1 MVSIKD
7 IARHTGFGIS
17 TVSAVLSN
25 KAGNL
30 GIKQETCRKILDA
43 AEELG
48 YRRNT
53 IAAQMQSGR
62 SRTLIQFLPDFYG
75 DYLFQSVIMTNITAF
90 KFGYTT
96 REIVYSRSCD
106 FRKLMD
112 SAIEQRPA
120 AFLAWNVQ
128 GPRLE
133 ILQADSHRYRIPLA
147 LLDIDA
153 ADAEFCVLTDD
164 LSGIRLAVEH
174 LYQLG
179 HRRIVHVTTT
189 LKAQYAKQRFNAYEQ
204 CLKEKGIVL
213 EKSLC
218 YHDHLATTPDKLIQ
232 YVQMLASLPEPPTAI
247 TCGTDYIALKLMT
260 LLPRFGFR
268 IPEDISLVGFGGL
281 PLAKI
286 MIPQLT
292 TVDQSL
298 DQLGAHAV
306 ENMVRLLDGESIP
319 PRICLPTTL
328 TIAQTT
334 THPQSRR
341 AL

>member
-1 MVSIKD
+1 
-7 IARHTGFGIS
+7 
-17 TVSAVLSN
+17 
-25 KAGNL
+25 
-30 GIKQETCRKILDA
+30 
-43 AEELG
+43 
-48 YRRNT
+48 
-53 IAAQMQSGR
+53 
-62 SRTLIQFLPDFYG
+62 
-75 DYLFQSVIMTNITAF
+75 MTNITAF

-106 FRKLMD
+106 FRKLVD

-120 AFLAWNVQ
+120 ALLAWNVQ

-133 ILQADSHRYRIPLA
+133 ILQANSHRYRIPLA

-189 LKAQYAKQRFNAYEQ
+189 LKAKYAKHRFNAYEQ

-232 YVQMLASLPEPPTAI
+232 YVQMLASLPEPPPAA
-247 TCGTDYIALKLMT
+247 CRPQRPASGRPPAFHGPGSPSQPRRMLIASLPAGPGARCLADRPLFAAHPRLRQPSGS
-260 LLPRFGFR
+260 LLSGHAPDNRR
-268 IPEDISLVGFGGL
+268 NSAVS
-281 PLAKI
+281 AKKI
-286 MIPQLT
+286 
-292 TVDQSL
+292 
-298 DQLGAHAV
+298 A
-306 ENMVRLLDGESIP
+306 ENP
-319 PRICLPTTL
+319 
-328 TIAQTT
+328 
-334 THPQSRR
+334 
-341 AL
+341 

>member
-133 ILQADSHRYRIPLA
+133 ILQTNSRRYRIPLA

-153 ADAEFCVLTDD
+153 ADAALCVLTDD

-174 LYQLG
+174 LLQLG

-189 LKAQYAKQRFNAYEQ
+189 LKARYAKHRFNAYEQ
-204 CLKEKGIVL
+204 CLKEKGVVL

-334 THPQSRR
+334 TQPQSRR